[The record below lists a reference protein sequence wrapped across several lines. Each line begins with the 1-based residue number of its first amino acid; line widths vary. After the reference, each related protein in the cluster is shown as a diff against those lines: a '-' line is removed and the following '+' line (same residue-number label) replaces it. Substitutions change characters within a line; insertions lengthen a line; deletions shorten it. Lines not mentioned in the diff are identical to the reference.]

1 MTRRRSTPWIH
12 RYSRFL
18 MGAIAVVG
26 SLLTAYLTVV
36 AFTGGKTACPISAGE
51 GVSSCDLVLQ
61 SVYAKVF
68 GLPLS
73 LFGLLAYLSV
83 VVFALS
89 PFIIN
94 PEINKKLRSQLEE
107 WTWRF
112 LLIASTAMAIF
123 SGYLMY
129 ISLFK
134 LKDFCI
140 YCITS
145 AICSFALFIISI
157 IGREWEELGQLFFTT
172 IIVGMVTLVGTF
184 GLYANATAPTA
195 SGKLP
200 IPEPTEAPQPPHGW
214 KITTE
219 SGADEIAL
227 AKYITSL
234 GGKMYGAFWCP
245 HCYEQKQ
252 LFGDKAFQ
260 EIDYVECDPAGE
272 NPQTQACLAAKIESY
287 PTWKIKGKVYSGTQL
302 LGKLAKAIAYPGSA
316 NFKYTMPGRE

>member
-1 MTRRRSTPWIH
+1 MTRRRSVPWIH
-12 RYSRFL
+12 RYSRFI
-18 MGAIAVVG
+18 MGAIAVIG
-26 SLLTAYLTVV
+26 SLLTAYLTIV
-36 AFTGGKTACPISAGE
+36 AFTGGKTACPIDRGG

-61 SVYAKVF
+61 SSYAKIF

-73 LFGLLAYLSV
+73 LFGLLAYLSI

-94 PEINKKLRSQLEE
+94 PEINKKLRNQIEE

-112 LLIASTAMAIF
+112 LLIGSTAMAIF

-129 ISLFK
+129 ISIFT

-140 YCITS
+140 YCVTS
-145 AICSFALFIISI
+145 AICSFALFVLSI
-157 IGREWEELGQLFFTT
+157 IGREWEEVGQLFFTT
-172 IIVGMVTLVGTF
+172 IIVGLITLVGTF

-195 SGKLP
+195 TGQLP
-200 IPEPTEAPQPPHGW
+200 IPEPTEAPQPPYGW

-219 SGADEIAL
+219 SGPNEIAL

-234 GGKMYGAFWCP
+234 GGKMYSAFWCP

-252 LFGDKAFQ
+252 LFGDTAFR
-260 EIDYVECDPAGE
+260 EIDNVECDPGGK
-272 NPQTQACLAAKIESY
+272 NPQTQVCQAEKIESY

-302 LGKLAKAIAYPGSA
+302 LAKLAKDTGYKGSA
-316 NFKYTMPGRE
+316 DFKYTMPRR

>member
-1 MTRRRSTPWIH
+1 MTRRRSIPWIH

-26 SLLTAYLTVV
+26 SLLTAYLTFV
-36 AFTGGKTACPISAGE
+36 ALTGGKTACPISAGG
-51 GVSSCDLVLQ
+51 GVSDCDRVLQ
-61 SVYAKVF
+61 SVYAKIF

-73 LFGLLAYLSV
+73 LFGLMAYLSV
-83 VVFALS
+83 VVFSLA
-89 PFIIN
+89 PFVIN
-94 PEINKKLRSQLEE
+94 PEINKKLRNQLEE

-129 ISLFK
+129 ISVFK

-145 AICSFALFIISI
+145 AICSFALFFLSI
-157 IGREWEELGQLFFTT
+157 IGREWEEMGQLFFTT
-172 IIVGMVTLVGTF
+172 IIVGMVTIVGTF
-184 GLYANATAPTA
+184 GLYAKATAPSIA
-195 SGKLP
+195 GKLP
-200 IPEPTEAPQPPHGW
+200 IPEPTEAPQPPYGW

-219 SGADEIAL
+219 SGEDEVAF
-227 AKYITSL
+227 AKYITSI
-234 GGKMYGAFWCP
+234 GGKMYSAFWCP

-252 LFGDKAFQ
+252 LFGEKAFR
-260 EIDYVECDPAGE
+260 EINNIECDPGGK
-272 NPQTQACLAAKIESY
+272 NPQTKACIDAKVQSY
-287 PTWKIKGKVYSGTQL
+287 PTWQIKGKVYSGTQL
-302 LGKLAKAIAYPGSA
+302 LGKLAKEIGYQGST